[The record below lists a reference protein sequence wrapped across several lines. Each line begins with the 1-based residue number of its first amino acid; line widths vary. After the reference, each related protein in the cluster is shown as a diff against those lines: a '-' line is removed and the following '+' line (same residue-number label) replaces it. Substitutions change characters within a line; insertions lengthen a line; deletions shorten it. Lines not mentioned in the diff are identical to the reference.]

1 MKMTGDIDIWF
12 VVFQIVLDM
21 RRIEIGSRVV
31 REEDAEGAITS
42 R

>member
-1 MKMTGDIDIWF
+1 MEMTGDIDIWF
-12 VVFQIVLDM
+12 VVLKIVLDM

>member
-1 MKMTGDIDIWF
+1 MEMTGDIDIWF
-12 VVFQIVLDM
+12 VVLQIVLDM
-21 RRIEIGSRVV
+21 HRIEIGSRVV